1 MKVFVVAI
9 VIFVVIMYLVYM
21 LSLPEDD
28 SLDALGGVFFYL
40 SIFEWLC
47 AAILTISIFL
57 YVKKIT
63 MHNQIYG
70 RAVLIEAIVFAFSN
84 TVAGFFN
91 YYLSKSELGPL
102 LEDRDI
108 EHKEPVYASAMI
120 PYFCVTEFLP
130 AIAFGYTIQV
140 LSRVLSG
147 DVNEEN
153 DRQQQNRNQ

>member
-57 YVKKIT
+57 YVKKL
-63 MHNQIYG
+63 
-70 RAVLIEAIVFAFSN
+70 LI
-84 TVAGFFN
+84 
-91 YYLSKSELGPL
+91 
-102 LEDRDI
+102 
-108 EHKEPVYASAMI
+108 
-120 PYFCVTEFLP
+120 
-130 AIAFGYTIQV
+130 
-140 LSRVLSG
+140 
-147 DVNEEN
+147 
-153 DRQQQNRNQ
+153 